1 MRHVCG
7 RNAQNLPGRGFR
19 PGRNGPVRSGA
30 EQRQPPGTFPGLE
43 RPGRPPP
50 GRRPPAVPCFHR
62 PVPGGLD
69 GVGLG
74 NSAEKHGTLP
84 FAHTDFIFAP
94 LGEEFGF
101 YGTMFVLLC
110 YFLMTYAG
118 IGVAMQCRDTYGRFL
133 AVGIVA
139 IIFCPAILNIAVVT
153 NAVPN
158 SGLPL
163 PFISFGGTNLV
174 FTLAALGMLTSIQRF
189 STGAQPNCEITRK
202 DERSIDVRL

>member
-1 MRHVCG
+1 M
-7 RNAQNLPGRGFR
+7 
-19 PGRNGPVRSGA
+19 
-30 EQRQPPGTFPGLE
+30 
-43 RPGRPPP
+43 
-50 GRRPPAVPCFHR
+50 
-62 PVPGGLD
+62 
-69 GVGLG
+69 GLG

-163 PFISFGGTNLV
+163 PFISFGAPTWSLRWPPWACSPASRGFPPAPSPIVKSPAKTN
-174 FTLAALGMLTSIQRF
+174 APLT
-189 STGAQPNCEITRK
+189 
-202 DERSIDVRL
+202 

>member
-1 MRHVCG
+1 M
-7 RNAQNLPGRGFR
+7 A
-19 PGRNGPVRSGA
+19 
-30 EQRQPPGTFPGLE
+30 
-43 RPGRPPP
+43 
-50 GRRPPAVPCFHR
+50 
-62 PVPGGLD
+62 
-69 GVGLG
+69 
-74 NSAEKHGTLP
+74 
-84 FAHTDFIFAP
+84 
-94 LGEEFGF
+94 
-101 YGTMFVLLC
+101 VLLA

-118 IGVAMQCRDTYGRFL
+118 IGVAMQCRDAYGRFL

-139 IIFCPAILNIAVVT
+139 IIFCPAMLNIAVVT

>member
-1 MRHVCG
+1 MPASAWPCSAG
-7 RNAQNLPGRGFR
+7 TPTDGFW
-19 PGRNGPVRSGA
+19 PW
-30 EQRQPPGTFPGLE
+30 
-43 RPGRPPP
+43 
-50 GRRPPAVPCFHR
+50 
-62 PVPGGLD
+62 
-69 GVGLG
+69 
-74 NSAEKHGTLP
+74 
-84 FAHTDFIFAP
+84 
-94 LGEEFGF
+94 
-101 YGTMFVLLC
+101 
-110 YFLMTYAG
+110 
-118 IGVAMQCRDTYGRFL
+118 
-133 AVGIVA
+133 GIVA

>member
-1 MRHVCG
+1 
-7 RNAQNLPGRGFR
+7 
-19 PGRNGPVRSGA
+19 
-30 EQRQPPGTFPGLE
+30 
-43 RPGRPPP
+43 
-50 GRRPPAVPCFHR
+50 
-62 PVPGGLD
+62 
-69 GVGLG
+69 
-74 NSAEKHGTLP
+74 
-84 FAHTDFIFAP
+84 
-94 LGEEFGF
+94 
-101 YGTMFVLLC
+101 MFVLLC

-174 FTLAALGMLTSIQRF
+174 FTLDYDNRDKALAFVDRIDRWPPWACSPASRGFPPAPSPIVKSPAKTNAPLT
-189 STGAQPNCEITRK
+189 
-202 DERSIDVRL
+202 